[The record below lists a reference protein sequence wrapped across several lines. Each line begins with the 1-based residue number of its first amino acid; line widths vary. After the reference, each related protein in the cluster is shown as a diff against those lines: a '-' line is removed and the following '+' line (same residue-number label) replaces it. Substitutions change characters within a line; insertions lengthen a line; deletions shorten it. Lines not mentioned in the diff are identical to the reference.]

1 MITATLQTKAG
12 LVTIRIDD
20 GADSTE
26 AIITNIGS
34 LSYDF
39 DQTPEQVSIDR
50 TQALYS
56 SLNVSMHRDDIF
68 GRNLWERLSQGEFES
83 VPAFIDIDGN
93 DGNKYE
99 FVFRFERNN
108 ISFNE
113 RSSVIQIKLLPNV
126 NKELTTGAVLDVLRD
141 TNSISKGIY
150 KFRRVYDDGSVD
162 IPSQAQQVNC
172 FGVRDFISATMS
184 NVFGNTLPNYI
195 NSAKSNL
202 PTTTERLY
210 DNLPTNNQRG
220 FVIADAPTFIPNTP
234 IQTTFAQSE
243 EVVKSTLGLG
253 TISVFNNENEIN
265 IYKVVGFQTD
275 FQSQVAVGDLIS
287 FIGRPSVFLN
297 VFDVDPVNQILLC
310 GGFVQLELPPPEVPI
325 IDNSLY
331 YIEKKLYPRD
341 IPAIDTLRSLAS
353 TEGSIFGTGF
363 SQNFYFNRLVDDT
376 PVVTLDWNEVIDFK
390 PSMFSLSL
398 GNSLVAQRA
407 DNLRD
412 TPSAFGSWGMT
423 RNPQKSVSRSNFPN
437 LVDTTAITQGNRGA
451 TKELKIES
459 APAYPFLNKAIKV
472 FNQDINQDIY
482 DGNSYLFRSEG
493 DTLLTEGRDNSL
505 ELSLATAGL
514 QSYFQAL
521 NNANGGIM
529 VEFSVMGAT
538 SIKPWNSVQFDSRAP
553 ERYRDKQF
561 RITAISYDLVNDI
574 ANIKAYQISSI
585 TTSVIADELID
596 TPIDFRF
603 GAGLLPDRLS
613 KAVGSD
619 ISRRFIDT
627 TDFIFRTSQ
636 ALSGTVTRVYFD
648 RDADATGLRILKGW
662 NVLLIDPISGSRQY
676 FTVSKS
682 SSPTENFFDVEP
694 VELGRT
700 YAGGSYL
707 YVSQAQILS
716 GLINGAYQQQL
727 FAQSQ
732 AMGVL
737 TASVSDDDLTTEL
750 QVVLYQNVVKGQ
762 DFTIQSSETGEI
774 YTLTVGEDALASQT
788 VLNIADEGGAG
799 SLFEAPAGA
808 FLIADGRFNR
818 ASINVDPG
826 RVQIGVEAE
835 REANGIGVIVLG
847 IFADTTVTELRVST
861 KRLGLGIGETLDLLD
876 GTKIIVVPRG
886 GTGTQE
892 FVVDGA
898 QSLSDSVNTPIAVQS
913 KLITEPVA
921 FGSNV
926 VQPAWNQTGEITV
939 QAGRIDLLVTEVN
952 GLDASLAGL
961 TLEVGELEQETTTF
975 RQTGRFAVTNQVVG
989 FTGVLSTAVSG
1000 TTTSLE
1006 VGTALD
1012 FVLFIGDVLRLA
1024 PDTDE
1029 ETDVVVATAI
1039 SGGAGNHT
1047 IEIDSI
1053 ALPPIGSGAQVVF
1066 VSGQRSA
1073 LTILPT
1079 IPLELYTSQRV
1090 VIGTNV
1096 AILSANYTLSA
1107 GVDATIA
1114 YNTPIT
1120 ITRYV
1125 SPALPLDV
1133 FEPGVEISNKTS
1145 VIGARAVLQ
1154 TDSSGNLAEVS
1165 LFSGPT
1171 GSDIKIKADFIVLE
1185 GQTTFLTDFYKTLSA
1200 TSRVIASDTAP
1211 DPDGEDPPVPPL
1223 AVGDVWIDTAGNANL
1238 PYNWNGTGWIRGFT
1252 VVDAGNVTTG
1262 TLNANNVTI
1271 RASDSATT
1279 FVEINSSG
1287 ITGKADDVVNFYLPN
1302 NTTDKPILKNFK
1314 LDRIL
1319 IERRGP
1325 DDEPNQIVF
1334 SGSNF
1339 FGLGDVEEGF
1349 EMGAIGPFL
1358 TIFALEN
1365 FSAEVGGIPEP
1376 ARGFIQLDNELSVK
1390 PLRNFIEVGVEFPDG
1405 WTRGID
1411 INNRLTVASDFDTAA
1426 QGKIYFRFNGSS
1438 VEDEERYFVLRGLP
1452 NSATGLPS
1460 GALWNDTGTIK
1471 IA

>member
-12 LVTIRIDD
+12 LVTIRIND

-799 SLFEAPAGA
+799 SRFEAPAGA

-835 REANGIGVIVLG
+835 REANGIAVTTAPINAGAVTSIPVTNAQTLTLRDGDHLIVTDRTGAFVDLTVTG
-847 IFADTTVTELRVST
+847 EQSVTSGTTVINASGTAT
-861 KRLGLGIGETLDLLD
+861 AQIGA
-876 GTKIIVVPRG
+876 
-886 GTGTQE
+886 
-892 FVVDGA
+892 GA
-898 QSLSDSVNTPIAVQS
+898 Q
-913 KLITEPVA
+913 VA
-921 FGSNV
+921 
-926 VQPAWNQTGEITV
+926 QPAWNQTGEINV

-952 GLDASLAGL
+952 GLDTSLAGL
-961 TLEVGELEQETTTF
+961 TLEVGEIEQETTTF
-975 RQTGRFAVTNQVVG
+975 RQTGRFAVTNDVVG
-989 FTGVLSTAVSG
+989 FTGLLSTAVSG

-1006 VGTALD
+1006 VGTASD
-1012 FVLFIGDVLRLA
+1012 FDLIVGDVLRLA
-1024 PDTDE
+1024 PDTPE
-1029 ETDVVVATAI
+1029 QTDVVVATAI

-1047 IEIDSI
+1047 IAIDSI
-1053 ALPPIGSGAQVVF
+1053 ALPPIGSGAQIRF
-1066 VSGQRSA
+1066 AEGERSELQIFPLIPLQLYSGQRVLIGA
-1073 LTILPT
+1073 EVLT
-1079 IPLELYTSQRV
+1079 
-1090 VIGTNV
+1090 
-1096 AILSANYTLSA
+1096 LSANYTLVASTNE
-1107 GVDATIA
+1107 TIA
-1114 YNTPIT
+1114 FNTPIT
-1120 ITRYV
+1120 LTTYM
-1125 SPALPLDV
+1125 SPSFALDV
-1133 FEPGVEISNKTS
+1133 TEPGVEISSKTS

-1185 GQTTFLTDFYKTLSA
+1185 GQTTFLTDFYKNLSA
-1200 TSRVIASDTAP
+1200 TSFVIVSDTTPAERP
-1211 DPDGEDPPVPPL
+1211 TTPTPTSLEI
-1223 AVGDVWIDTAGNANL
+1223 GDVWINTTGGLDL

-1279 FVEINSSG
+1279 FVEINSGG

>member
-423 RNPQKSVSRSNFPN
+423 RNPQNNVARSNFPN

-472 FNQDINQDIY
+472 LNQDIY
-482 DGNSYLFRSEG
+482 DGNSYLFRSGG
-493 DTLLTEGRDNSL
+493 DTLLTEGRNNSL

-529 VEFSVMGAT
+529 IEFSVMGAT

-799 SLFEAPAGA
+799 SRFEAPAGA

-835 REANGIGVIVLG
+835 REANGIGVTSAQIEAGAVISIPVTNAQTLTLRDGDHLIVTDRTGAFVDLTVTG
-847 IFADTTVTELRVST
+847 EQSVTSGTTVINASGTAT
-861 KRLGLGIGETLDLLD
+861 ADIGA
-876 GTKIIVVPRG
+876 
-886 GTGTQE
+886 
-892 FVVDGA
+892 GA
-898 QSLSDSVNTPIAVQS
+898 Q
-913 KLITEPVA
+913 VA
-921 FGSNV
+921 
-926 VQPAWNQTGEITV
+926 QPAWNQTGEINV

-952 GLDASLAGL
+952 GLDTSLAGL
-961 TLEVGELEQETTTF
+961 TLEVGELEQDVTTF
-975 RQTGRFAVTNQVVG
+975 RQTGRFAVTNDVVG
-989 FTGVLSTAVSG
+989 FTGLLSTAVSG

-1006 VGTALD
+1006 VGTASD
-1012 FVLFIGDVLRLA
+1012 FDLIVGDVLRLA
-1024 PDTDE
+1024 PDTPE
-1029 ETDVVVATAI
+1029 QTDVVVATAI

-1047 IEIDSI
+1047 IAIDSI
-1053 ALPPIGSGAQVVF
+1053 ALPPIGSGAQIRF
-1066 VSGQRSA
+1066 AEGERTELQIFPLIPLQLYSGQRVLIGA
-1073 LTILPT
+1073 EVLT
-1079 IPLELYTSQRV
+1079 
-1090 VIGTNV
+1090 
-1096 AILSANYTLSA
+1096 LSANYTLVASTNI
-1107 GVDATIA
+1107 TIA
-1114 YNTPIT
+1114 FNTPIT
-1120 ITRYV
+1120 LTTYM
-1125 SPALPLDV
+1125 SPSFALDV
-1133 FEPGVEISNKTS
+1133 TEPGVEISTKTS

-1154 TDSSGNLAEVS
+1154 TDVNGNLAEVS

-1171 GSDIKIKADFIVLE
+1171 GSNIKIKADFIVLE
-1185 GQTTFLTDFYKTLSA
+1185 GQTTFLTDFYKNLSA
-1200 TSRVIASDTAP
+1200 TSFVIVSDTTPAERP
-1211 DPDGEDPPVPPL
+1211 TTPTPTSLEI
-1223 AVGDVWIDTAGNANL
+1223 GDVWINTTGGLDL

-1279 FVEINSSG
+1279 FVEINSGG

-1302 NTTDKPILKNFK
+1302 NTTDTPILKNFDV
-1314 LDRIL
+1314 DRL
-1319 IERRGP
+1319 SVKSRLAN
-1325 DDEPNQIVF
+1325 DEVDQIVF
-1334 SGSNF
+1334 EGRNF
-1339 FGLGDVEEGF
+1339 DNSVVAKAF
-1349 EMGAIGPFL
+1349 EMGAGGTFL
-1358 TIFALEN
+1358 SISALEN
-1365 FSAEVGGIPEP
+1365 FTTDVSGSPELH
-1376 ARGFIQLDNELSVK
+1376 RGFIDFAGEMFVR
-1390 PLRNFIEVGVEFPDG
+1390 PLRNWQDVLNSQPDG
-1405 WTRGID
+1405 FSQGV
-1411 INNRLTVASDFDTAA
+1411 TVERRFTVYSLGGDYATAND
-1426 QGKIYFRFNGSS
+1426 YFRFNGSDS
-1438 VEDEERYFVLRGLP
+1438 VEQKRYMKLLGLP
-1452 NSATGLPS
+1452 TSDAGLDI
-1460 GALWNDTGTIK
+1460 GVVWNDSGTLKIK
-1471 IA
+1471 I